1 MAREFLDKAS
11 RLLTPQFTG
20 VAHRG
25 FEVIRMNG
33 RKRTML
39 LRLAPLALSIHVS
52 SALIGGAFIVAAAAA
67 VLAGAQQMRQL
78 DLRGDRFAP
87 LTWEQLNAEQR
98 TLVNDLLSGTRTSLG
113 GPFNVLLRSPEMGNL
128 AQKLGE
134 QIRFRSSLPPR
145 LNEMAILL
153 TAQWWASQYE
163 WHAHKPLA
171 LQAGLSA
178 AAVDDIQAGRRP
190 AGMRDDEAAVY
201 DFSHELR
208 ERRRVS
214 DATFQRAVGLL
225 GERGVV
231 DLIGVMGYYDLVSM
245 ALNVDRY
252 PLPAGAPLP
261 FREPSGTLSTL
272 DRVDHLV
279 YATPDLAA
287 GIARIEQLL
296 GVRATPG
303 GQHPGRGTRNAL
315 IALGPNTYIEI
326 IGPDPEQPA
335 PKEPR
340 PFGIDGLKAPRLVT
354 WSAKERDLAGLS
366 ARATEQNVRLGALA
380 SGSRRRPDGVLLAW
394 NYTDPRTVVADGVVP
409 FFIDWGTT
417 PHPAAS
423 AVQGGTLAELT
434 AEHPDPARVTTALTA
449 VGLNLAVKKGSAP
462 ALVAIINTPRGRVE
476 LR

>member
-1 MAREFLDKAS
+1 VRGRAELVARREPPPSRRVRWSEWRFLRKIALVNKAKP
-11 RLLTPQFTG
+11 LLI
-20 VAHRG
+20 AAS
-25 FEVIRMNG
+25 
-33 RKRTML
+33 L
-39 LRLAPLALSIHVS
+39 LV
-52 SALIGGAFIVAAAAA
+52 VAAAA
-67 VLAGAQQMRQL
+67 VVAGGQQMRQL

-98 TLVNDLLSGTRTSLG
+98 TMVNDLLAGKRTSLG

-178 AAVDDIQAGRRP
+178 AVVDDLQAGRRP
-190 AGMRDDEAAVY
+190 AGMRDDETAVY
-201 DFSHELR
+201 DFTRELR

-214 DATFQRAVGLL
+214 DATFRRAVSLL

-261 FREPSGTLSTL
+261 FPEPSGTL

-279 YATPDLAA
+279 YAAPDLAA

-315 IALGPNTYIEI
+315 VALGRHAYIEI
-326 IGPDPEQPA
+326 IGPDPEQPNPA
-335 PKEPR
+335 EPR

-354 WSAKERDLAGLS
+354 WSAKESDLAELS
-366 ARATEQNVRLGALA
+366 KRAAQAGVRLGELA
-380 SGSRRRPDGVLLAW
+380 AGSRRRPDGVLLSW
-394 NYTDPRTVVADGVVP
+394 NYTNPRTVVADGIVP
-409 FFIDWGTT
+409 FFIDWGKT
-417 PHPAAS
+417 PHPAES
-423 AVQGGTLAELT
+423 AAQAGTLVELT
-434 AEHPDPARVTTALTA
+434 AEHPDPARATTALNA
-449 VGLNLAVKKGSAP
+449 VGLHLVVKKGSAP
-462 ALVAIINTPRGRVE
+462 ALAAIINTPRGRVE

>member
-1 MAREFLDKAS
+1 
-11 RLLTPQFTG
+11 
-20 VAHRG
+20 
-25 FEVIRMNG
+25 
-33 RKRTML
+33 
-39 LRLAPLALSIHVS
+39 
-52 SALIGGAFIVAAAAA
+52 
-67 VLAGAQQMRQL
+67 MRQL

-87 LTWEQLNAEQR
+87 LTWDELNAEQR
-98 TLVNDLLSGTRTSLG
+98 TMVNDLLAGTRTSLG

-163 WHAHKPLA
+163 WYAHKPLA
-171 LQAGLSA
+171 LKAGLSA
-178 AAVDDIQAGRRP
+178 AVVDDIQAGRRP
-190 AGMRDDEAAVY
+190 AGMRDDETALY
-201 DFSHELR
+201 EFSRELR

-214 DATFQRAVGLL
+214 DATFQRAVSLL

-252 PLPAGAPLP
+252 PLPDNAPLP
-261 FREPSGTLSTL
+261 FPEPSASVL

-315 IALGPNTYIEI
+315 VALGRRAYIEI
-326 IGPDPEQPA
+326 IGPDPDQPA
-335 PKEPR
+335 PPQPR
-340 PFGIDGLKAPRLVT
+340 PFGIDGLKAPRLVA
-354 WSAKERDLAGLS
+354 WAAKENDLAGLS
-366 ARATEQNVRLGALA
+366 TRAAKAGVKLGELA
-380 SGSRRRPDGVLLAW
+380 AGSRRRPDGVLLSW
-394 NYTDPRTVVADGVVP
+394 NYTNPATIVADRIMP
-409 FFIDWGTT
+409 FFIDWGKT
-417 PHPAAS
+417 PHPAES
-423 AVQGGTLAELT
+423 AVQGGALVELV
-434 AEHPDPARVTTALTA
+434 AEHPDPAGVTTALNA

-462 ALVAIINTPRGRVE
+462 ALVAIVNTPRGRVE

>member
-1 MAREFLDKAS
+1 
-11 RLLTPQFTG
+11 
-20 VAHRG
+20 
-25 FEVIRMNG
+25 
-33 RKRTML
+33 
-39 LRLAPLALSIHVS
+39 
-52 SALIGGAFIVAAAAA
+52 
-67 VLAGAQQMRQL
+67 MRQL

-98 TLVNDLLSGTRTSLG
+98 TMVNDLLAGTRTSLG

-134 QIRFRSSLPPR
+134 QIRFRSSLAPR
-145 LNEMAILL
+145 LNELAILL

-171 LQAGLSA
+171 LKAGLSA
-178 AAVDDIQAGRRP
+178 SVVDDLQAGRRP
-190 AGMRDDEAAVY
+190 AGMRDDETAVY
-201 DFSHELR
+201 EFSRELR

-214 DATFQRAVGLL
+214 DATFERAVRLL

-252 PLPAGAPLP
+252 PLPDGAPLP
-261 FREPSGTLSTL
+261 FPEPSSTPGTPGTL

-279 YATPDLAA
+279 YAAPDLAA
-287 GIARIEQLL
+287 GIARVEQLL

-315 IALGPNTYIEI
+315 IALGPHTYLEI

-335 PKEPR
+335 PKSPR
-340 PFGIDGLKAPRLVT
+340 PFGIDQLTAPRLVT
-354 WSAKERDLAGLS
+354 WSAKEQDLAGLS
-366 ARATEQNVRLGALA
+366 SRAAEKSVRLGALA

-394 NYTDPRTVVADGVVP
+394 NYTDPRTVIADGVVP
-409 FFIDWGTT
+409 FFIDWGKT

-423 AVQGGTLAELT
+423 AVQGGTLVELT
-434 AEHPDPARVTTALTA
+434 AEHPDPARVTAALNA
-449 VGLNLAVKKGSAP
+449 VGLNLVVKKGSAP
-462 ALVAIINTPRGRVE
+462 SLSAIIDTPRGRVE

>member
-1 MAREFLDKAS
+1 MAGKLLDQTG
-11 RLLTPQFTG
+11 RLL
-20 VAHRG
+20 VA
-25 FEVIRMNG
+25 V
-33 RKRTML
+33 L
-39 LRLAPLALSIHVS
+39 LV
-52 SALIGGAFIVAAAAA
+52 VTAAAA
-67 VLAGAQQMRQL
+67 VVIGKQQMRNL

-98 TLVNDLLSGTRTSLG
+98 TMVNDLLSGKRTSLG
-113 GPFNVLLRSPEMGNL
+113 GPFNVLLRSPEMGNH

-178 AAVDDIQAGRRP
+178 GIVDDIQAGRRP
-190 AGMRDDEAAVY
+190 AGMKDDEAAVY
-201 DFSHELR
+201 DFSRELR
-208 ERRRVS
+208 EHRRVS
-214 DATFQRAVGLL
+214 DQTFRRAVAQF
-225 GERGVV
+225 GERGIV

-252 PLPAGAPLP
+252 PLPVGAPLP
-261 FREPSGTLSTL
+261 FPEPTVNLL

-279 YATPDLAA
+279 YASPDLNA
-287 GIARIEQLL
+287 GIAKIEALL
-296 GVRATPG
+296 GVRASAG

-315 IALGPNTYIEI
+315 VALGPNTYLEI
-326 IGPDPEQPA
+326 IGPDPEQPNPA
-335 PKEPR
+335 QAR

-354 WSAKERDLAGLS
+354 WSAKERDLADLS
-366 ARATEQNVRLGALA
+366 RRAARAGVQLGELA
-380 SGSRRRPDGVLLAW
+380 AGSRKRPDGVLLSW
-394 NYTDPRTVVADGVVP
+394 NYTNPWTVVADGIVP

-423 AVQGGTLAELT
+423 ATQGGTLVALT
-434 AEHPDPARVTTALTA
+434 AEHPDPASVTTALEA
-449 VGLNLAVKKGSAP
+449 VGLNLAVKKGTTP
-462 ALVAIINTPRGRVE
+462 ALVATINTPRGRVE

>member
-1 MAREFLDKAS
+1 MAREFLDKARRFLVTGS
-11 RLLTPQFTG
+11 LL
-20 VAHRG
+20 V
-25 FEVIRMNG
+25 
-33 RKRTML
+33 
-39 LRLAPLALSIHVS
+39 
-52 SALIGGAFIVAAAAA
+52 VAAAAA

-98 TLVNDLLSGTRTSLG
+98 TMVNDLLSGKRTSLG

-178 AAVDDIQAGRRP
+178 AVVDDIQAGRRP
-190 AGMRDDEAAVY
+190 GSMRDDETAVY
-201 DFSHELR
+201 EFARELR
-208 ERRRVS
+208 EHRRVS
-214 DATFQRAVGLL
+214 DATFRQAVALL

-252 PLPAGAPLP
+252 PLPAGAALP
-261 FREPSGTLSTL
+261 FPEPSNGTL

-287 GIARIEQLL
+287 GIARVEKLL

-335 PKEPR
+335 PAEPR

-366 ARATEQNVRLGALA
+366 ARATKQNVRLGALA

-394 NYTDPRTVVADGVVP
+394 NYTDPRTVVADGIVP
-409 FFIDWGTT
+409 FFIDWGST

-423 AVQGGTLAELT
+423 AVQGGALVELI
-434 AEHPDPARVTTALTA
+434 AEHPDPARATTALNA
-449 VGLNLAVKKGSAP
+449 VGLTLAVKKGSAP